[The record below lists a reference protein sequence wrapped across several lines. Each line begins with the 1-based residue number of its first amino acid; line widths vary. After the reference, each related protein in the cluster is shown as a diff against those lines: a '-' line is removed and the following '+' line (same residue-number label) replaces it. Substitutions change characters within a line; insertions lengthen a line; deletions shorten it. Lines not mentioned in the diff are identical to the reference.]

1 MVSLLSKRKIPGET
15 HLQNSHK
22 SLWVPPVTCWM
33 LLEQKRGPLPSP
45 SVAPSPNQQLE
56 SCSSTATE
64 KEIVLPRFHTLHSS
78 PCQYFITFYYLNKS
92 TSSSFPCINRI
103 LNLII
108 ITTMTSHQGLCF
120 VIIHTAEHSRHYRS
134 TNCRDSSEL
143 LPRTSLPPINATQLR
158 DHAITSSVTSEPNL
172 LTLILISVH

>member
-1 MVSLLSKRKIPGET
+1 MGPTSDLLDAAGAKERASAFTIGGTIPQPAARIMFIYCHRKGNRTPTFSYAALLS
-15 HLQNSHK
+15 
-22 SLWVPPVTCWM
+22 
-33 LLEQKRGPLPSP
+33 
-45 SVAPSPNQQLE
+45 
-56 SCSSTATE
+56 
-64 KEIVLPRFHTLHSS
+64 LHC
-78 PCQYFITFYYLNKS
+78 PCQYFITFHYLSKS

-108 ITTMTSHQGLCF
+108 ITTVTSHQGLCF

-134 TNCRDSSEL
+134 TNCCDSSEL